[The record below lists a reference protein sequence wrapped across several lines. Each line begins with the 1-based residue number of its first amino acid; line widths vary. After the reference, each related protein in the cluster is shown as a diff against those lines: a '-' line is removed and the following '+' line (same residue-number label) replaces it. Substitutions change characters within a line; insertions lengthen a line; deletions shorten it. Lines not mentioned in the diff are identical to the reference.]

1 MASSSV
7 GQFPRYEQQV
17 QACRA
22 RYQELQLQ
30 DN

>member
-7 GQFPRYEQQV
+7 GQFPRYEQLA